1 MILPELQ
8 HEVQRVAM
16 TLRGRAATNGQM
28 PAAEMQQEIQRVA
41 TNFIERVAQVGEPL
55 AEIGVGAPRREGLLR
70 RVLLYLSSMLDIAT
84 GPYPEVNTLDI
95 VVFMHLCRRALERHW
110 IPSGFGASGEA
121 LASAFAQSEAEAWEL
136 AAKVLEEAKLAHLRE
151 LIADWER
158 DHPTQF
164 RVEGLRFREFAEYAG
179 NIANEQSVKARG
191 LLGQMKTA
199 TQAADQALLIS
210 ERAFFLLHRLPF
222 LLRLQIRIAVQESL
236 SDSLSR
242 LEDIEPVIR
251 QLSTVRPLLGDLA
264 VLATGTTETTR
275 EARLLV
281 AALEPHVHALAERR
295 SSAAGRQAGAAPEH
309 DRTLGGLL
317 TSSSQLVTQLTT
329 LVRETRGSLPADLSK
344 TVDAVDQR
352 LDRTIRRWGLYLVVL
367 GLAWAGFFWVG
378 SFLVKR
384 LGS

>member
-1 MILPELQ
+1 
-8 HEVQRVAM
+8 
-16 TLRGRAATNGQM
+16 M

-41 TNFIERVAQVGEPL
+41 TTFIDRVAQVGEPL
-55 AEIGVGAPRREGLLR
+55 AEVGVGAPVREGLLR
-70 RVLLYLSSMLDIAT
+70 RVLLYLSSVLDIAT
-84 GPYPEVNTLDI
+84 GPYPEVNTLDM
-95 VVFMHLCRRALERHW
+95 VVFMHLCRRALEHHW
-110 IPSGFGASGEA
+110 IPSGFGAPGET
-121 LASAFAQSEAEAWEL
+121 LANAFAQSEAEAWEL
-136 AAKVLEEAKLAHLRE
+136 AAKVLEAAKLAHLRE

-179 NIANEQSVKARG
+179 NVANEQSVKARG

-210 ERAFFLLHRLPF
+210 ERAFFLVHRLPF

-264 VLATGTTETTR
+264 VLATGTTETAR
-275 EARLLV
+275 ETRLLV

-295 SSAAGRQAGAAPEH
+295 SSAAGQAGGVAEH

-329 LVRETRGSLPADLSK
+329 LLHETRGSLPADLSK

-352 LDRTIRRWGLYLVVL
+352 LDRTIRRWGLYLLIL

>member
-1 MILPELQ
+1 MLLPELQ
-8 HEVQRVAM
+8 HEMQRVAM
-16 TLRGRAATNGQM
+16 TLRGRAATSGPM

-41 TNFIERVAQVGEPL
+41 TNFIDRVAQVGEPL

-70 RVLLYLSSMLDIAT
+70 RVLLYSSSVLDIAT
-84 GPYPEVNTLDI
+84 GPYPEVNTLDM
-95 VVFMHLCRRALERHW
+95 VVFMHLCHRALERHW

-136 AAKVLEEAKLAHLRE
+136 AAKVLERAKLAHLRE

-164 RVEGLRFREFAEYAG
+164 RVEGLRFREFAAYAG
-179 NIANEQSVKARG
+179 DIANEQSVKARG
-191 LLGQMKTA
+191 LLGQMRTA

-210 ERAFFLLHRLPF
+210 ERAFFLVHRLPF
-222 LLRLQIRIAVQESL
+222 LMRLQIRIAVQESV

-264 VLATGTTETTR
+264 VLATGTTDTAR
-275 EARLLV
+275 EVRLLV
-281 AALEPHVHALAERR
+281 TALEPHVHALAERR
-295 SSAAGRQAGAAPEH
+295 SSAARQDAGTAEH

-329 LVRETRGSLPADLSK
+329 LLHETRGSLPADLSK

-352 LDRTIRRWGLYLVVL
+352 LDRTIRRWGLYLLIL